1 MFTVLGL
8 HCLQKYL
15 FRGFPEYKGLILYF
29 LYNRFDPHRVCHTD
43 GGRLIAVGSK
53 DRKVRFIDNVSG
65 REHKRMTKGESK
77 DDELPIITGH
87 AGSVRCV
94 HIIEEKDIVLSGSY
108 DTSIRY
114 STAKGRGGTGGHPPP
129 PPLKNHKNIGFH
141 SNTGPDLL
149 KNHKACIQCWAII
162 GTPVKCHLNVIS
174 LGSQGWPTFSGIWI
188 PSSTEKNLSKF

>member
-1 MFTVLGL
+1 M
-8 HCLQKYL
+8 
-15 FRGFPEYKGLILYF
+15 
-29 LYNRFDPHRVCHTD
+29 
-43 GGRLIAVGSK
+43 GSK

-114 STAKGRGGTGGHPPP
+114 STAIGMHRSRWGTGGPNTPPP
-129 PPLKNHKNIGFH
+129 PPL
-141 SNTGPDLL
+141 
-149 KNHKACIQCWAII
+149 
-162 GTPVKCHLNVIS
+162 
-174 LGSQGWPTFSGIWI
+174 
-188 PSSTEKNLSKF
+188 

>member
-1 MFTVLGL
+1 M
-8 HCLQKYL
+8 
-15 FRGFPEYKGLILYF
+15 
-29 LYNRFDPHRVCHTD
+29 YNRFDPHRVCHTD

-114 STAKGRGGTGGHPPP
+114 STA
-129 PPLKNHKNIGFH
+129 
-141 SNTGPDLL
+141 
-149 KNHKACIQCWAII
+149 IQ
-162 GTPVKCHLNVIS
+162 
-174 LGSQGWPTFSGIWI
+174 Q
-188 PSSTEKNLSKF
+188 